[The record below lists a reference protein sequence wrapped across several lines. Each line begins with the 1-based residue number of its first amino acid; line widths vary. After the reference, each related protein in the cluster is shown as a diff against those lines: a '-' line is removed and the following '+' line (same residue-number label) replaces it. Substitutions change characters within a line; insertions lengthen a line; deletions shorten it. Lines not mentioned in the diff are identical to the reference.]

1 MGKYEEEN
9 TGVGTII
16 VFYMILSIIV
26 AGVVYHNISYSSGV
40 NVGVC
45 MFLLTP
51 IVGLVYHY
59 GVRALFR
66 LERKGMK
73 ISGPS
78 SFLASSQ
85 RKSSMAVPK
94 MKRGSSGKSGIVRFF
109 DDMLPG
115 EDVICCNICAHVNK
129 VGRDPKKW
137 LCKASQVAIG
147 KDVLTG
153 EIIMTDP
160 ELCIVV
166 NNGS

>member
-129 VGRDPKKW
+129 VGRDPKNW
-137 LCKASQVAIG
+137 NCIAEVTASAPTLLACWVTLTVA
-147 KDVLTG
+147 
-153 EIIMTDP
+153 
-160 ELCIVV
+160 
-166 NNGS
+166 